1 MKKNVAKIL
10 IMMLIISTLVG
21 CGKKNDTSETTEAT
35 TVETTTETVSE
46 ETSEVTTEVEATT
59 TEATES
65 ETEDKTETGT
75 VSDKKTNSADI
86 SSDEYWTEYPLSTTD
101 GNTIYVKKTE
111 GLSFNE
117 STMTDMTNDSGEK
130 IQLTRK
136 EKYEKDGWIE
146 FDTDDNKTICIYTG
160 GADEINIMASDSS
173 EYKTDDGKTILAQG
187 DSLIKLC
194 YVIDDNHCVCCMAW
208 NNDFSSITSDDIA
221 KYFDFVIQ

>member
-1 MKKNVAKIL
+1 
-10 IMMLIISTLVG
+10 MLIVSTLVG

-35 TVETTTETVSE
+35 TVETTIETTAENVSE
-46 ETSEVTTEVEATT
+46 ETSEITTEVEATT
-59 TEATES
+59 TEATEF
-65 ETEDKTETGT
+65 ETEDKTETRT
-75 VSDKKTNSADI
+75 VSDKKTDSANI
-86 SSDEYWTEYPLSTTD
+86 SSDEYWTEYPLTTD
-101 GNTIYVKKTE
+101 ENTIYIKKTE

-117 STMTDMTNDSGEK
+117 STMTDMTDDSGEK

-160 GADEINIMASDSS
+160 GPDEISIMASDSS
-173 EYKTDDGKTILAQG
+173 EYKTDDGKTILVQG
-187 DSLIKLC
+187 DALIKLC

-208 NNDFSSITSDDIA
+208 NNDFSNITSDDIA